1 MIFSKITKDIREC
14 EDVCVRIYVCVYA
27 HTQFKIMREG
37 LIKKATF
44 QQRVEGNEQTHNM
57 NTQKKRTAGRGTITE
72 ATLIWL
78 RGGNLDQGGS
88 RGVAK
93 QRDAGH
99 SLMVEPGDL
108 LMGQMWR

>member
-14 EDVCVRIYVCVYA
+14 EDVCVCIYVCVYA

-57 NTQKKRTAGRGTITE
+57 NT
-72 ATLIWL
+72 
-78 RGGNLDQGGS
+78 
-88 RGVAK
+88 
-93 QRDAGH
+93 
-99 SLMVEPGDL
+99 
-108 LMGQMWR
+108 